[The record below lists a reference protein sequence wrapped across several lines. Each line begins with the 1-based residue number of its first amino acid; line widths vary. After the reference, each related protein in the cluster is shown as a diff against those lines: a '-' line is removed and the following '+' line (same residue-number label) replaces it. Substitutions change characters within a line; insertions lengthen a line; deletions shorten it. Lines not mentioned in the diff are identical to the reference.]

1 MDIAFSNPGKTGFD
15 FATDGSDLIVSDGLV
30 EMLIHALFRD
40 GRAPQDA
47 IPAGTDPR
55 GHWATALS
63 ANAPDGSLLWLL
75 SREKITPDMPH
86 RVRETLEDACA
97 FMIEETEGPAADVI
111 GVEAIARKAEHRG
124 RIEAQLNIYLSR
136 RAIPR
141 RFALVYDTANHRYEF
156 EEIA

>member
-1 MDIAFSNPGKTGFD
+1 MDIAFSNPSRTGFD
-15 FATDGSDLIVSDGLV
+15 FATDGSDLVVGDGLV

-40 GRAPQDA
+40 GRAPENS

-55 GHWATALS
+55 GHWASALS

-75 SREKITPDMPH
+75 SRETITPDMPF
-86 RVRETLEDACA
+86 RVTETLEDACG
-97 FMIEETEGPAADVI
+97 FMIEETEGPAAQVV
-111 GVEAIARKAEHRG
+111 GVEATAQKAEHRG